1 MLAYNLYWIAVVAM
15 FFSMR
20 YNELHGHWPLMKAKK
35 AADEE
40 QLETRG
46 DVELVQDVPEKK
58 SLATDVK
65 EMNREDSSSSVTRSI
80 SIGS

>member
-1 MLAYNLYWIAVVAM
+1 
-15 FFSMR
+15 
-20 YNELHGHWPLMKAKK
+20 MKAKK
-35 AADEE
+35 AAVEE
-40 QLETRG
+40 QVEARG